1 MFDVTSVSTTY
12 NIRKS
17 LLLASFD
24 PSEHIG
30 EKLGCISID
39 SYDIEKEF
47 LNLFEQLTED
57 VICAAKVVEKDAVKL
72 QNASTKME
80 VSSKLKIRNST
91 IPHYYIDKSFRFNSC
106 KKWMPTQSA

>member
-1 MFDVTSVSTTY
+1 M
-12 NIRKS
+12 
-17 LLLASFD
+17 ASFD

-47 LNLFEQLTED
+47 FILFEKLTED
-57 VICAAKVVEKDAVKL
+57 VLSVAKVVDKDAVKL

-80 VSSKLKIRNST
+80 VSTEVLSIITQQPNCST
-91 IPHYYIDKSFRFNSC
+91 LLWIYLSGSTHARSGCPLHPLEYDR
-106 KKWMPTQSA
+106 